1 MAAAVKIALLVFA
14 ALGFAGAGA
23 ALAVGRL
30 RQLNDGEA
38 DIGMR
43 TLALVLALFSAICT
57 VSATGYSGVLAF
69 GGVIAWCSYVL
80 CAQHVGVF
88 TIEFFKPRESE
99 PASR

>member
-1 MAAAVKIALLVFA
+1 MASAVKIALLIFA

-30 RQLNDGEA
+30 RQLADGEP

-43 TLALVLALFSAICT
+43 TLALVLAAFSAICT
-57 VSATGYSGVLAF
+57 VSAAGYAGVLAF

-80 CAQHVGVF
+80 CAQHIGVF
-88 TIEFFKPRESE
+88 SIEFFKRRESE